1 MKIKSLVLLV
11 WQVLYIVDVDESI
24 KRCRDNVVEVWIELN
39 LGDPSLVNL
48 LLNDGKS
55 MLLLLIR
62 DWLLL
67 HQTDGMLFS
76 LWRLTSILPLTIR
89 QHWLVLCLL
98 VLLFFI
104 GLLYLLVELILNI
117 MLMTFVLILG
127 TKLVLAVMPFSGGH
141 IVHVADSKI
150 VSNEKSFN
158 LVFLV
163 LGPLIVLKT
172 KGNSN

>member
-1 MKIKSLVLLV
+1 M
-11 WQVLYIVDVDESI
+11 DVDESI

-76 LWRLTSILPLTIR
+76 L
-89 QHWLVLCLL
+89 
-98 VLLFFI
+98 
-104 GLLYLLVELILNI
+104 
-117 MLMTFVLILG
+117 
-127 TKLVLAVMPFSGGH
+127 
-141 IVHVADSKI
+141 
-150 VSNEKSFN
+150 
-158 LVFLV
+158 
-163 LGPLIVLKT
+163 
-172 KGNSN
+172 